1 MITKARYVCMLSYI
15 QEKQQQKVRYIQ
27 LLYGTEYVR
36 ISYRCI
42 YIYGGLC
49 CYRICS
55 IVGCLCRLR
64 ILLRQHTHNIRTL
77 TVRIHIRGVT
87 YNITARSSMYIQF
100 PYGCV
105 YAFVQ
110 VCWCCVCVVYVMC
123 VAQSQSAIAS
133 YMFISQ
139 FFLLL
144 YFNLL
149 FCLFDVQRCLR
160 THVSMQMMTFFDRL
174 LLLTFFF
181 TLLGDSHSKQANFCF
196 PASIHTVLALA
207 QQPDSSFFAL
217 FSHSQYR
224 NIEELM
230 NNPNSNRILLR
241 CSILS

>member
-42 YIYGGLC
+42 YIYGVLC